1 MIGRAGTTTRAL
13 VTADLGLA
21 ESVFVN
27 GSVSV
32 RAGKMAVYI
41 DQIAAGAEGL
51 GFGVFRMLQSMK
63 LSAAAEGANTLR
75 VETSVEETGRL

>member
-1 MIGRAGTTTRAL
+1 
-13 VTADLGLA
+13 
-21 ESVFVN
+21 
-27 GSVSV
+27 
-32 RAGKMAVYI
+32 MAVYI

-63 LSAAAEGANTLR
+63 LLAAAKGANTLR